1 MGYTCSS
8 PRLPELPALR
18 LQVRRRLARGY
29 STTMIRGLLLV
40 LASLAPAELPG
51 EAPTS
56 PPTLAR
62 AGLAV
67 PAHPLDAPTP
77 SEVHSLISADRGA
90 HALAGF
96 WTAGAGYAVAT
107 HREWDPD
114 ERRLAAVAAT
124 ATASLAKEAFDAW
137 IQDES
142 FSGGDLLADGL
153 GAAAFLAIAALAER

>member
-1 MGYTCSS
+1 MGSAPS
-8 PRLPELPALR
+8 APVWIFER
-18 LQVRRRLARGY
+18 V
-29 STTMIRGLLLV
+29 IRGLLLV
-40 LASLAPAELPG
+40 LVSI
-51 EAPTS
+51 APTDL
-56 PPTLAR
+56 PREEPGTAAPLAR
-62 AGLAV
+62 AAPSGRSHL
-67 PAHPLDAPTP
+67 LDAPTP
-77 SEVHSLISADRGA
+77 SGVHSLVSADRGA

-107 HREWDPD
+107 HRGWDPD

-153 GAAAFLAIAALAER
+153 GAAAFLAIAMLAER